1 MVMYHRKIG
10 RLLSADTIILA
21 NMFENWRSCHRQFC
35 SMISQRVIYNDG
47 SRVGGRGDQEIN
59 RILGDKSDDPAEANY
74 RNRDLKCTIH
84 TY

>member
-1 MVMYHRKIG
+1 
-10 RLLSADTIILA
+10 
-21 NMFENWRSCHRQFC
+21 
-35 SMISQRVIYNDG
+35 MISQRVIYNDG

-84 TY
+84 TC